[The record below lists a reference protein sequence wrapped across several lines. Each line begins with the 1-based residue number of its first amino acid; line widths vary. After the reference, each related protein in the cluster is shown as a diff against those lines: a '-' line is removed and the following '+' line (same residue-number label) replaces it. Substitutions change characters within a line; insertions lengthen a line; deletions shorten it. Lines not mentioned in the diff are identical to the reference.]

1 MRFDPVSFNNWVVSG
16 KSVALPAIL
25 GLYRHLNNSG
35 YQIFF
40 LTGRDESQR
49 DITEQN
55 LLSQGYTVYAGL
67 ILRYIYFLCLTIFIR
82 DLGML

>member
-1 MRFDPVSFNNWVVSG
+1 MPFDPVSFNNWAVSG

-25 GLYRHLNNSG
+25 GLYKHLNTSG

-49 DITEQN
+49 NITHEN
-55 LLSQGYTVYAGL
+55 LVSQGYTVYAGL
-67 ILRYIYFLCLTIFIR
+67 ILRYIYFLVSHF
-82 DLGML
+82 DS